1 MTAGRYS
8 RRVAIVTGARRGVGR
23 IIAEHLLAEGAT
35 VVGLARGDA
44 TITDPAYRH
53 ARADVTDSAAVAKA
67 VRGVAKE
74 HGRIDLVIN
83 NAAVLT
89 SQYALIMPAENAQA
103 MVLTNLLA
111 PFIVAREA
119 AKVMRKARS
128 GRIINVGSMAAALEP
143 VGDSVYA
150 ACKAALSTLSGVL
163 AKEFGSF
170 GVTVNT
176 VAITAIETDMLAQLP
191 REKIDAIV
199 AALPIARYALA
210 DDICNVVDFF
220 ADDRS
225 SYITAQTLYLGGV
238 H

>member
-8 RRVAIVTGARRGVGR
+8 GRVAIVTGARRGVGR

-35 VVGLARGDA
+35 VVGLARGTS
-44 TITDPAYRH
+44 TIADPAYRH
-53 ARADVTDSAAVAKA
+53 TQVDVTDSAAVAKA

-74 HGRIDLVIN
+74 HGGIDLVIN

-89 SQYALIMPAENAQA
+89 SQYAMIMPAENAQA

-119 AKVMRKARS
+119 AKVMRKARA
-128 GRIINVGSMAAALEP
+128 GRIINVGSMAASLEP
-143 VGDSVYA
+143 VGDSIYA
-150 ACKAALSTLSGVL
+150 ACKAALTTLSGVL

-191 REKIDAIV
+191 RDKIDAIV
-199 AALPIARYALA
+199 AALPIARYAVA

>member
-1 MTAGRYS
+1 
-8 RRVAIVTGARRGVGR
+8 
-23 IIAEHLLAEGAT
+23 
-35 VVGLARGDA
+35 
-44 TITDPAYRH
+44 
-53 ARADVTDSAAVAKA
+53 
-67 VRGVAKE
+67 
-74 HGRIDLVIN
+74 
-83 NAAVLT
+83 
-89 SQYALIMPAENAQA
+89 
-103 MVLTNLLA
+103 
-111 PFIVAREA
+111 
-119 AKVMRKARS
+119 MRKARS
-128 GRIINVGSMAAALEP
+128 GRIINVGSMAASLEP

-191 REKIDAIV
+191 RDKIDAIV